1 MDTLIAT
8 KRPADYDEAVRLLT
22 DLRDLHAQGGR
33 TATFEARLGGLRE
46 QHARKPS
53 LVQRLD
59 RAGLGTR
66 PGTDARDER

>member
-1 MDTLIAT
+1 MDALIAT
-8 KRPADYDEAVRLLT
+8 KRPADYDAAVLLLT
-22 DLRDLHAQGGR
+22 DLRDLYIQTNR
-33 TATFEARLGGLRE
+33 TPAFEARLSGLRE

-66 PGTDARDER
+66 PGANAR